1 MSHFKVALCGKT
13 RFSKDFG
20 FSSFPLWQK
29 KVMTTTTINTHQVNF
44 KISLFDLSGEDIFSN
59 QPYSNINL

>member
-1 MSHFKVALCGKT
+1 MT
-13 RFSKDFG
+13 E
-20 FSSFPLWQK
+20 
-29 KVMTTTTINTHQVNF
+29 KVMTTTTTINTHQVNF